1 MRKCDSWLEKEGGRE
16 EVGII
21 LDSDSSQV
29 ITQQQ
34 QHPVYRLSIAVAVA
48 VAMAVLVVMAMLQ

>member
-1 MRKCDSWLEKEGGRE
+1 M
-16 EVGII
+16 GII

-34 QHPVYRLSIAVAVA
+34 HPVYRLSIAVA

>member
-1 MRKCDSWLEKEGGRE
+1 MIVGYRE
-16 EVGII
+16 REVGII

-29 ITQQQ
+29 ITQQ

>member
-1 MRKCDSWLEKEGGRE
+1 MIVGYRE
-16 EVGII
+16 REVGII

-48 VAMAVLVVMAMLQ
+48 MAVLVVMAMLQ